1 MFHCD
6 LIPSK
11 KVRTSTDENTDWQP
25 YAIVSIIV
33 VQLVTI
39 LVLTYIAVKMY
50 KKQQQMKKLGVMG
63 FIQKYIFGTK

>member
-1 MFHCD
+1 MLHCD

-39 LVLTYIAVKMY
+39 LVLTYIAVKLY
-50 KKQQQMKKLGVMG
+50 KKQQQMKNLGMWG
-63 FIQKYIFGTK
+63 MINKYMFGNK